1 MRAHCSH
8 FPFKFGPWMLYISR
22 QLNLSARK
30 NRSCNW
36 RATTSGYWPL
46 QRFSGSRSGARV
58 RLRRSAMPAIQNRNS
73 TYRFPL
79 RAPRI
84 PGPYGCR
91 GYRIMGGE
99 RSHMAT
105 EKQIAANRANA
116 KRSTGPRT
124 LAGKTISSRNA
135 CRHGLS
141 NSLRLDPL
149 TSAKID
155 ASLSQ

>member
-1 MRAHCSH
+1 
-8 FPFKFGPWMLYISR
+8 
-22 QLNLSARK
+22 
-30 NRSCNW
+30 
-36 RATTSGYWPL
+36 
-46 QRFSGSRSGARV
+46 
-58 RLRRSAMPAIQNRNS
+58 
-73 TYRFPL
+73 
-79 RAPRI
+79 
-84 PGPYGCR
+84 
-91 GYRIMGGE
+91 MGGE

-155 ASLSQ
+155 AIAVAVAGKAVNEDQLTSATEFI